1 MPAARA
7 LIWPV
12 METTNAT
19 LERLMQIARAAG
31 DAIMPHYASAEAPG
45 VKADGS
51 PVTAADRASHH
62 VIADALDAWDPS
74 IPIVSEEGALP
85 PYAERAEWP
94 RFWLVDPLDGT
105 KEFLK
110 RNGEFTVNIALVE
123 HGVPVLGVVHAP
135 ALGLTYAAGRGL
147 GAWKRAAGR
156 PPGRLASAPK
166 PAGTPL
172 VVAESRSHPSPELEA
187 FIRTIPVARSGGRRH
202 GGHLPAVRPDDGMG
216 QRGGRLRLPVLRTG
230 RRAGLAAAI
239 QHARAAQSAVR
250 DRAGRRSDYLG
261 TRAQAPV
268 GQGFSP
274 GVRGPEGPTDLKTQ
288 SPARREHP
296 AAARAAAKRP
306 LRRPGRAP

>member
-7 LIWPV
+7 LIGPV

-147 GAWKRAAGR
+147 GAWKHAAGR

-187 FIRTIPVARSGGRRH
+187 FIRTIPVARRIQIGSALKFCLVADGTADIYPRFGPTMEWDSAAGDCVYRYSGR
-202 GGHLPAVRPDDGMG
+202 DGE
-216 QRGGRLRLPVLRTG
+216 RVSPLRYNTPELRNPPFVIGLEGARTTWERVLRH
-230 RRAGLAAAI
+230 R
-239 QHARAAQSAVR
+239 
-250 DRAGRRSDYLG
+250 
-261 TRAQAPV
+261 
-268 GQGFSP
+268 
-274 GVRGPEGPTDLKTQ
+274 
-288 SPARREHP
+288 
-296 AAARAAAKRP
+296 
-306 LRRPGRAP
+306 